1 MRVVSLLP
9 AATEIVA
16 QLLPTSSDLVG
27 ITHECD
33 YPTWVR
39 DRAVVVG
46 PFDPEI
52 PHLPP
57 AEVDARVAK
66 AAEIGQSIY
75 VIDDQQLKTLAP
87 DIIVTQGLCD
97 VCAIGPGEVARAIAT
112 LDPSPIVISLTPK
125 CIVDVLD
132 DIVRVGKALDQTDKA
147 ISWRDQLVRRL
158 EWIASLPRIEPTPKV
173 LVVEWPDQLWSAGHW
188 VPEMIDLAG
197 GIPTAGLP
205 GKPSSRLQASQ
216 LNDDPPDF
224 VLIASC
230 GYDTARNVEQLAKLA
245 QVPGW
250 KDWPAVKHGN
260 VYAVDAN
267 SYFSRPSPRLVQGV
281 EILMAILRGMP
292 THQDAVRKL
301 SV

>member
-16 QLLPTSSDLVG
+16 KLVPSPADLVG

-33 YPTWVR
+33 HPEWVR
-39 DRAVVVG
+39 DRPVVVG
-46 PFDPEI
+46 PFDREL
-52 PHLPP
+52 PHLLP
-57 AEVDARVAK
+57 AEVDARVTK
-66 AAEIGQSIY
+66 AVEAGQSIY
-75 VIDDQQLKTLAP
+75 VIDDQKLKSLAP

-97 VCAIGPGEVARAIAT
+97 VCAIGAGEVDRAIAT
-112 LDPSPIVISLTPK
+112 LHPSPTVVSLAPK

-132 DIVRVGKALDQTDKA
+132 DIVRVGEALGQAEKATA
-147 ISWRDQLVRRL
+147 WRDQLVGRL

-173 LVVEWPDQLWSAGHW
+173 LVLEWPDPLWSAGHW

-205 GKPSSRLQASQ
+205 GEPSARLEASQ
-216 LNDDPPDF
+216 INDDPPDF
-224 VLIASC
+224 LLIASC
-230 GYDTARNVEQLAKLA
+230 GYDTARNIEQLPKLKRI
-245 QVPGW
+245 PGW
-250 KDWPAVKHGN
+250 NDWPAVRQGH

-267 SYFSRPSPRLVQGV
+267 SYFSRPSPRLVQGT

-292 THQDAVRKL
+292 TPEDVVKRL

>member
-9 AATEIVA
+9 AATEVVA
-16 QLLPTSSDLVG
+16 QLLSSPCELVG
-27 ITHECD
+27 VTHECD

-39 DRAVVVG
+39 DRAVVVA
-46 PFDPEI
+46 PFDRDL

-75 VIDDQQLKTLAP
+75 VIDDHKLRSIAP

-97 VCAIGPGEVARAIAT
+97 VCAIGPDEVARAIAT
-112 LDPSPIVISLTPK
+112 LHPAPAVVSLAPK

-132 DIVRVGKALDQTDKA
+132 DIVRVGEAIGRTDQA
-147 ISWRDQLVRRL
+147 IAWRDQLVRRL

-173 LVVEWPDQLWSAGHW
+173 LVIEWPDPLWSAGHW

-197 GIPTAGLP
+197 GMPIAGLP
-205 GKPSSRLQASQ
+205 GQPSTRLAAEQIS
-216 LNDDPPDF
+216 LDPPDF

-230 GYDTARNVEQLAKLA
+230 GYDTRRNIEQLPKLK
-245 QVPGW
+245 QIPGW
-250 KDWPAVKHGN
+250 NDWPAVKQGH

-267 SYFSRPSPRLVQGV
+267 SYFSRPAPRLVQGT
-281 EILMAILRGMP
+281 ELLMAILRGMP
-292 THQDAVRKL
+292 TPEEAVKKL
-301 SV
+301 